1 MGLGLVAPEPDG
13 PTEKPF
19 RWLSCRDSF
28 ESDVGRVDVCSEEEV
43 GLEASALG
51 DIDSERAL
59 PCVSA
64 GGDVCGVM
72 ALWSTCSLWP
82 VAASILASLVRES
95 RGVSG
100 GECIED
106 CDIDGECI
114 EGRRECRGVVGALS
128 SRECTY

>member
-19 RWLSCRDSF
+19 RWLSWRDSF
-28 ESDVGRVDVCSEEEV
+28 ECDVGRVDVCSDEEV
-43 GLEASALG
+43 GLEVSALG
-51 DIDSERAL
+51 DIDSDSAL
-59 PCVSA
+59 PCASA

-72 ALWSTCSLWP
+72 ADGSARSLWLA
-82 VAASILASLVRES
+82 AASVLASFVRES
-95 RGVSG
+95 RGVRG

-106 CDIDGECI
+106 CEIDGECI

-128 SRECTY
+128 SRECT